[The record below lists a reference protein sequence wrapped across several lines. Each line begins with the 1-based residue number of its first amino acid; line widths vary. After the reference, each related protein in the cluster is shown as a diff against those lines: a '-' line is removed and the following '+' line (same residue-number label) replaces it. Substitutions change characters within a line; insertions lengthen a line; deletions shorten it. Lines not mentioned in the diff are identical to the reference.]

1 MRESSYPLVTVE
13 DALAVILRQVA
24 PLPPELTLLHD
35 ALNRVLAEDVHAPA
49 AQPPFPAAL
58 VDGFALRSADGDAPR
73 RLIGEQ
79 MAGYMAGIEVAPG
92 TAVRITTGAPIPS
105 GADAVVKVEQA
116 DEVDGRVAPHPDQG
130 LRPGLGIRPL
140 GSDVQA
146 GERVLAAGQVLGP
159 AELGMLASLGLA
171 AAPVHARPVV
181 GVFST
186 GDELAQPD
194 QPLGP
199 GQIYDS
205 NRPTLWAAVAQAGGQ
220 PLDLG
225 IIRDRPG
232 ELEQKLAAGLAVADL
247 LVTSGGVSMG
257 ELDLLKPLLERWG
270 VVHFGRVLMKP
281 GKPMTFAAL
290 PVRSADGAI
299 DPARPARPIFALPGN
314 PVSSLVTFQLFVRPA
329 IRRSLGHQAAGLPQ
343 INAVLGHEFRL
354 DPERPEFHRVT
365 LRREGGRFVAVS
377 TGSQASS
384 RLLSASGA
392 NGLLALEQAA
402 GVLPAGVERPVLLLD
417 DVWLSGDGKSCKV

>member
-1 MRESSYPLVTVE
+1 MRESSYLLVSVQ
-13 DALAVILRQVA
+13 DALAIILRHVA
-24 PLPPELTLLHD
+24 PLPIELVLLHD
-35 ALNRVLAEDVHAPA
+35 ALGRVLAEDLHAPA
-49 AQPPFPAAL
+49 VQPPFPAAL
-58 VDGFALRSADGDAPR
+58 VDGFALVAADGDRPR

-79 MAGYMAGIEVAPG
+79 MAGYVAEIVVEPG
-92 TAVRITTGAPIPS
+92 TAVRITTGAPIPP

-116 DEVDGRVAPHPDQG
+116 DEADGRVTPHPGQG
-130 LRPGLGIRPL
+130 LRPGVGIRPT

-159 AELGMLASLGLA
+159 AELGMTASLGLSQT
-171 AAPVHARPVV
+171 PVYARPVV

-186 GDELAQPD
+186 GDELVQPGEL
-194 QPLGP
+194 LGP

-205 NRPTLWAAVAQAGGQ
+205 NRPTLLAAVAQAGGQ

-225 IIRDRPG
+225 IIRDQPG
-232 ELEQKLAAGLAVADL
+232 ELEQKLAGGLTVADL

-257 ELDLLKPLLERWG
+257 ELDLLKPLLDRWG

-281 GKPMTFAAL
+281 GKPMTFATL
-290 PVRSADGAI
+290 SARRTDGEI
-299 DPARPARPIFALPGN
+299 EPTQPARPVFALPGN

-329 IRRSLGHQAAGLPQ
+329 IRRMLGHQALGLPQ
-343 INAVLGHEFRL
+343 VTAMLGHEFRL

-365 LRREGGRFVAVS
+365 LRRNGGRYVAVS

-392 NGLLALEQAA
+392 NGLLLLEQAA
-402 GVLPAGVERPVLLLD
+402 GVLPAGAERPALLLD
-417 DVWLSGDGKSCKV
+417 DAWLSG

>member
-1 MRESSYPLVTVE
+1 MVSVP
-13 DALAVILRQVA
+13 DALAAILRQVA
-24 PLPPELTLLHD
+24 PLPLELTPLHA
-35 ALNRVLAEDVHAPA
+35 ALGRVLAEDVHAPA

-58 VDGFALRSADGDAPR
+58 VDGFALAAADGDEPR
-73 RLIGEQ
+73 RLVGEQ
-79 MAGYMAGIEVAPG
+79 MAGYVAELCVEPG
-92 TAVRITTGAPIPS
+92 TAVRITTGAPIPP
-105 GADAVVKVEQA
+105 GADAVIKVEQA
-116 DEVDGRVAPHPDQG
+116 DEDNGLVTPHPGQD
-130 LRPGLGIRPL
+130 LRPGLGIRPV

-146 GERVLAAGQVLGP
+146 GQCVLAAGQVLGP
-159 AELGMLASLGLA
+159 AELGMLASLSLA

-186 GDELAQPD
+186 GDELIQPG

-205 NRPTLWAAVAQAGGQ
+205 NLPTLLAAVAQAGGQ

-225 IIRDRPG
+225 IICDQPG

-270 VVHFGRVLMKP
+270 TVHFGRVLMKP
-281 GKPMTFAAL
+281 GKPMTFATL
-290 PVRSADGAI
+290 PATSPDGASEPAQ
-299 DPARPARPIFALPGN
+299 PARPVFALPGN

-329 IRRSLGHQAAGLPQ
+329 IRRLLGFQAAGLPQ
-343 INAVLGHEFRL
+343 ISAVLGHEFRL

-365 LRREGGRFVAVS
+365 LRREGNCFVAVS

-384 RLLSASGA
+384 RLLSATGA
-392 NGLLALEQAA
+392 NGLLVLEQAT
-402 GVLPAGVERPVLLLD
+402 GVLLAGVERPVLLLD
-417 DVWLSGDGKSCKV
+417 DAWLAA